1 MTGQDFLIVRVRSR
15 FKMFDSMQ
23 PRPVSGPPLN
33 RPAMEERRPNTIWP
47 QRDYTPEFNYA
58 RGCWNYPIFERVE
71 WNGCCRFF
79 DQQGIPLPIHA
90 PHRVETVR
98 YVSWRVAVDH
108 TYKEHIALWSQRP
121 RLALTIPY
129 DRQVESWEVDDFEAA
144 QREGREFPGPEMY
157 FRIDD
162 DPSERAR
169 SRSRARRHPR
179 TDAASSR
186 SSTAQ
191 TTDAASGTAQTTG
204 AASGTA
210 QTTDAASGMTTG
222 ASSSTAQATGAS
234 GGTAQREQTDD
245 WLAILN
251 SGNDDDEAV

>member
-1 MTGQDFLIVRVRSR
+1 
-15 FKMFDSMQ
+15 
-23 PRPVSGPPLN
+23 
-33 RPAMEERRPNTIWP
+33 
-47 QRDYTPEFNYA
+47 
-58 RGCWNYPIFERVE
+58 
-71 WNGCCRFF
+71 
-79 DQQGIPLPIHA
+79 
-90 PHRVETVR
+90 VETVR

-129 DRQVESWEVDDFEAA
+129 DRQVEPWEIDDFEAA
-144 QREGREFPGPEMY
+144 EREGREFPTPEMY

-179 TDAASSR
+179 TDAASS

-191 TTDAASGTAQTTG
+191 TTDAASGTAQTTD

-222 ASSSTAQATGAS
+222 ASSSIAQATGAS